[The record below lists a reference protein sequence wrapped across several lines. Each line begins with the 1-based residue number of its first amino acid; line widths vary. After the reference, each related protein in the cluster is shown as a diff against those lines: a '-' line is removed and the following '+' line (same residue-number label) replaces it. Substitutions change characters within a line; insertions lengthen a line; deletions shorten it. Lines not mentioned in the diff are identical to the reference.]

1 MSGLIRGEA
10 VTVTRTA
17 STLDELGEP
26 VETASA
32 TETVGGV
39 LVSPGATSDLD
50 STRPNGVRV
59 AFTLHFPKS
68 YGGDL
73 KDAVIGVR
81 GIDCKAVGDPQRYAE
96 GNTPGEWNMA
106 VEVTRTDG

>member
-10 VTVTRTA
+10 VTVKRAAATY
-17 STLDELGEP
+17 DELGEP
-26 VETASA
+26 TTVETT
-32 TETVGGV
+32 TETVAGV
-39 LVSPGATSDLD
+39 LVAPGATADLD
-50 STRPNGVRV
+50 STRPNGATV
-59 AFTLHFPKS
+59 AFTLHFPKT

-81 GIDCKAVGDPQRYAE
+81 GIDCKVVGDPQRYAGE
-96 GNTPGEWNMA
+96 NTPGEWDMA

>member
-1 MSGLIRGEA
+1 MTGLIRGEG
-10 VTVTRTA
+10 VTVTREVVA
-17 STLDELGEP
+17 RDELGEP
-26 VETASA
+26 TVTAIETEGVE
-32 TETVGGV
+32 GV

-50 STRPNGVRV
+50 STRPNGATV

-73 KDAVIGVR
+73 KDATVNVR
-81 GIDCKAVGDPQRYAE
+81 GIGCKVVGDPQRYAE
-96 GNTPGEWNMA
+96 GNTPGEWNMT